1 LILGG
6 AVDEGVDLCRQA
18 FRGNRSRESRAA
30 NACAMSIG
38 RARQGRV
45 EAATRH
51 LRTAIN
57 LDPENELIE
66 RAAAEIRRADR
77 SNPVRPLIET

>member
-1 LILGG
+1 
-6 AVDEGVDLCRQA
+6 
-18 FRGNRSRESRAA
+18 
-30 NACAMSIG
+30 MSIG

-77 SNPVRPLIET
+77 SNPVRPLSGT